1 MVLREAQI
9 DALANHLVSG
19 LISRGAIK
27 PRAEEKNLVA
37 CIVELMSENFEAEA
51 KIDDEADRMAEQ
63 QARLNPGVDVTR
75 LRSMIRQRLAEKQG
89 FTL

>member
-1 MVLREAQI
+1 MLRDAQI
-9 DALANHLVSG
+9 DSLANHLVGG
-19 LISRGAIK
+19 LVSRGAIK
-27 PRAEEKNLVA
+27 PRADVKDLIA
-37 CIVELMSENFEAEA
+37 CAVEMLSENFETEA

-75 LRSMIRQRLAEKQG
+75 LRAMIRQRLAAKQN

>member
-1 MVLREAQI
+1 VLREAQI
-9 DALANHLVSG
+9 DALAKHLVSG

-27 PRAEEKNLVA
+27 PGADEKNLLA
-37 CIVELMSENFEAEA
+37 CIVELMSENFEVEA
-51 KIDDEADRMAEQ
+51 KIDDEADKMAEQ

-75 LRSMIRQRLAEKQG
+75 LRSMIRQRLAQKQG